1 MLTAYLE
8 IGAAICV
15 AITVALVV
23 YFDEKAKQEEAERVA
38 RGQRDEL

>member
-8 IGAAICV
+8 IGAAILSG
-15 AITVALVV
+15 ITVALVF

-38 RGQRDEL
+38 RGERKE